1 MKFTDYKSPEKEI
14 IKEKFNTIPYM
25 DVWVSNVI
33 EGYIYKK
40 VSNVDAY
47 AETGGLEEN
56 KYPLIGIENAVLAA
70 IEAGIDK
77 QTVINI
83 VNQTYGGSTEDGN
96 YTSSEEFDYMDN
108 DQLDAAGLT
117 GNKNLGPNK

>member
-1 MKFTDYKSPEKEI
+1 MAFNFERYTSNNPLLQEI
-14 IKEKFNTIPYM
+14 
-25 DVWVSNVI
+25 
-33 EGYIYKK
+33 
-40 VSNVDAY
+40 
-47 AETGGLEEN
+47 EEADQ
-56 KYPLIGIENAVLAA
+56 YPLVGIETAVLNA
-70 IEAGIDK
+70 IKSGIDK

-117 GNKNLGPNK
+117 GNKSLGPNK

>member
-1 MKFTDYKSPEKEI
+1 MAFNFERYTSNNPLLQEI
-14 IKEKFNTIPYM
+14 EEADQYPL
-25 DVWVSNVI
+25 VVI
-33 EGYIYKK
+33 E
-40 VSNVDAY
+40 
-47 AETGGLEEN
+47 T
-56 KYPLIGIENAVLAA
+56 AVLNA
-70 IEAGIDK
+70 IKSGIDK

>member
-1 MKFTDYKSPEKEI
+1 MAFNFERYTSNNPLLQEI
-14 IKEKFNTIPYM
+14 EEEVT
-25 DVWVSNVI
+25 VSSSGVQM
-33 EGYIYKK
+33 
-40 VSNVDAY
+40 
-47 AETGGLEEN
+47 EEADQ
-56 KYPLIGIENAVLAA
+56 YPLVGIETAVLNA
-70 IEAGIDK
+70 IKSGIDK

-117 GNKNLGPNK
+117 GNKNVGPNK

>member
-1 MKFTDYKSPEKEI
+1 MAFNFERYTSNNPLLQEI
-14 IKEKFNTIPYM
+14 
-25 DVWVSNVI
+25 
-33 EGYIYKK
+33 
-40 VSNVDAY
+40 
-47 AETGGLEEN
+47 EEADQ
-56 KYPLIGIENAVLAA
+56 YPLVGIESAVLNA
-70 IEAGIDK
+70 IKSGIDK

>member
-1 MKFTDYKSPEKEI
+1 MA
-14 IKEKFNTIPYM
+14 FNFRQYT
-25 DVWVSNVI
+25 SNNPLLQELDNI
-33 EGYIYKK
+33 
-40 VSNVDAY
+40 DQY
-47 AETGGLEEN
+47 AENGEFANEEVTVSSSGVEMGQGN

-83 VNQTYGGSTEDGN
+83 VNQTYGGVSED
-96 YTSSEEFDYMDN
+96 YTSSEEFDYMDD

-117 GNKNLGPNK
+117 GDKIGPEN

>member
-1 MKFTDYKSPEKEI
+1 MAFNFERYTSNNPLLQEI
-14 IKEKFNTIPYM
+14 EEEVTAG
-25 DVWVSNVI
+25 SSGI
-33 EGYIYKK
+33 EMGQG
-40 VSNVDAY
+40 S
-47 AETGGLEEN
+47 
-56 KYPLIGIENAVLAA
+56 KYPLVGIENAVLAA
-70 IEAGIDK
+70 IEANIDK

>member
-1 MKFTDYKSPEKEI
+1 MAFNFERYTSNNPLLQEI
-14 IKEKFNTIPYM
+14 
-25 DVWVSNVI
+25 
-33 EGYIYKK
+33 
-40 VSNVDAY
+40 
-47 AETGGLEEN
+47 EEADQ
-56 KYPLIGIENAVLAA
+56 YPLVGIETAVLNA
-70 IEAGIDK
+70 IKSGIDK

>member
-1 MKFTDYKSPEKEI
+1 MPFNFKQYTSNNPLLQEI
-14 IKEKFNTIPYM
+14 NDDPT
-25 DVWVSNVI
+25 VSNI
-33 EGYIYKK
+33 
-40 VSNVDAY
+40 DAY

-83 VNQTYGGSTEDGN
+83 VNQTYGGPSED
-96 YTSSEEFDYMDN
+96 YTSSEEFDYMDD
-108 DQLDAAGLT
+108 DQLDTAGLT
-117 GNKNLGPNK
+117 GDKIGPNN

>member
-1 MKFTDYKSPEKEI
+1 MAFNFERYTSNNPLLQEI
-14 IKEKFNTIPYM
+14 
-25 DVWVSNVI
+25 
-33 EGYIYKK
+33 
-40 VSNVDAY
+40 
-47 AETGGLEEN
+47 EEADQ
-56 KYPLIGIENAVLAA
+56 YPLVGIETAVLNA
-70 IEAGIDK
+70 IKSGIDK

-83 VNQTYGGSTEDGN
+83 VNQTYGGSTVDGN

>member
-1 MKFTDYKSPEKEI
+1 MAFNFKQYTSNNPLLQEI
-14 IKEKFNTIPYM
+14 SDDPTI
-25 DVWVSNVI
+25 SNI
-33 EGYIYKK
+33 
-40 VSNVDAY
+40 DAY

-56 KYPLIGIENAVLAA
+56 KYPLLGIENAVLAA

-83 VNQTYGGSTEDGN
+83 VNQTYGGVSED

-108 DQLDAAGLT
+108 DQLDAAGLIRD
-117 GNKNLGPNK
+117 KIGPEN